1 MVLEVKNVSKKF
13 DDNEV
18 LKNINLD
25 IENGE
30 IIALLGPSGC
40 GKTTL
45 LNMILG
51 LTEVTEGEIYY
62 NGKPVHNVL
71 MKKRGFNI
79 VFQDYCLFPH
89 LNARENILYGL
100 KNTQKNTDTKEITD
114 LIELL
119 DLRPH
124 LDKKIHELSGGQKQR
139 VSIARTIVME
149 PKVLLMDEPLSA
161 LDGMIKERI
170 KDMIIKVAKSLSL
183 TTIIVTHD
191 PEEALTMADKIVV
204 IEDGRI
210 AQYDSPDMI
219 IKQPANHFVKKF
231 ILNQLEI
238 KRHNIYALFGEQHGA

>member
-1 MVLEVKNVSKKF
+1 MLALKNVSKSF
-13 DDNEV
+13 NDNEV

-51 LTEVTEGEIYY
+51 LTDVSKGEIHF
-62 NGKPVHNVL
+62 NGKPVHNVP
-71 MKKRGFNI
+71 MNKRGFNI

-100 KNTQKNTDTKEITD
+100 KNTKKNTNSKEITD

-149 PKVLLMDEPLSA
+149 PEVLLMDEPLSA

-170 KDMIIKVAKSLSL
+170 KDMIVKAAKSLSL

-204 IEDGRI
+204 IEDGEI
-210 AQYDSPDMI
+210 AQYDTPNMI
-219 IKQPANHFVKKF
+219 IKQPANQFVKKF